1 MSIRPI
7 VVLTLA
13 ACGGHGGVTPDA
25 PPECTETDA
34 TACTGDTPA
43 CGPDH
48 HCHGPC
54 SADTDCLSG
63 VCRADGTCTD
73 PSTVLFVSRDVTG
86 TTCTVDDKCKLD
98 TALALADMTRN
109 VIHMDPLG
117 YQFASGFTFDR
128 DVTIVGRGATIVVPA
143 NATNSTVFRVI
154 QNHKIVLEMLSL
166 GGSPPMV
173 PFEGIECTN
182 ATLTAKG
189 ITIAQTSGNGINASG
204 CFLRL
209 ERSTLHDNQLGAIV
223 LGGGGIF
230 AIFDNFIYKNGDA
243 TTSAGAI
250 QMLGTVDAASRVEF
264 NTIVDNHAAAGA
276 TNSGG
281 IICDQ
286 DLITLPNNL
295 IARNDVGGNT
305 TVANAQTVGACTY
318 PTSIIQADVTGLAF
332 SSPDAQ
338 PFDYH
343 INTGSLAI
351 DQATTITTVVYDHDF
366 QPRPFGLGS
375 DIGADELTSPP

>member
-7 VVLTLA
+7 LILVA
-13 ACGGHGGVTPDA
+13 ACGGHGVKPDA
-25 PPECTETDA
+25 APECTETDA
-34 TACTGDTPA
+34 SACTGDTPV

-48 HCHGPC
+48 QCHGPC
-54 SADTDCLSG
+54 AADADCLSG
-63 VCRADGTCTD
+63 VCSADGTCAD
-73 PSTVLFVSRDVTG
+73 PSTVLWVSRDVTG
-86 TTCTVDDKCKLD
+86 TTCTMEDKCTLD
-98 TALALADMTRN
+98 KALMLAAAPRN
-109 VIHMDPLG
+109 LIHMDPLG
-117 YQFASGFTFDR
+117 YQFATGFTFESDL
-128 DVTIVGRGATIVVPA
+128 TIVGRGATIVVPSSP
-143 NATNSTVFRVI
+143 TGSTVFRVV
-154 QNHKIVLEMLSL
+154 QSHKIVLEMLSL

-173 PFEGIECTN
+173 PSEGIECTN

-189 ITIAQTSGNGINASG
+189 ITIAQTSGNAINASG

-223 LGGGGIF
+223 LGGGATF
-230 AIFDNFIYKNGDA
+230 TLFDNFIYRNGDT

-250 QMLGTVDAASRVEF
+250 QMLGTVDPASRVEF

-281 IICDQ
+281 IICDE
-286 DLITLPNNL
+286 DGITLPNNL
-295 IARNDVGGNT
+295 IARNDVGGDT
-305 TVANAQTVGACTY
+305 AAANAQTLGACTY
-318 PTSIIQADVTGLAF
+318 PTSIVKGDITGLAF

-343 INTGSLAI
+343 INTGSMAV
-351 DQATTITTVVYDHDF
+351 DQASTPTTVVYDHDF
-366 QPRPFGLGS
+366 QTRPFGLQN